1 MRVIRNLNLQKS
13 RYIHF
18 FRRAKLLISS
28 DSSVC
33 FEAIACGVHVVIMDS
48 LSGISSNPVLG
59 IFDNSYW
66 DICYDSEC
74 LKTILDNE
82 RNGLEVNID
91 EILTPV
97 TKESVEIFLECTT

>member
-1 MRVIRNLNLQKS
+1 MKLNKLKKFAELLPEYITESKVVKGRTMGPAEYVRWQFPN
-13 RYIHF
+13 RYG
-18 FRRAKLLISS
+18 ASL
-28 DSSVC
+28 
-33 FEAIACGVHVVIMDS
+33 ACHRMTNGQPEFAVTYD
-48 LSGISSNPVLG
+48 G
-59 IFDNSYW
+59 

-97 TKESVEIFLECTT
+97 TKKSVEIFLECTT